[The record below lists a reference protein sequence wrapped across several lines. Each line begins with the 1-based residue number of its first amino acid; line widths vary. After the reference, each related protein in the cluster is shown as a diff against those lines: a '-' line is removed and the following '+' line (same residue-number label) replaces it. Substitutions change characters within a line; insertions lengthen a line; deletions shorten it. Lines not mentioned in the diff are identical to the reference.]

1 MILYFSATG
10 NSRYVAALLARELGG
25 QPVMDMSPY
34 MRPGAERLTVTLT
47 GGEPLL
53 FVFPV
58 HSWGLPKYLADVL
71 ASMDVKGYV
80 PGQNYVGL
88 LATCGCW
95 QPAAMMQAA
104 CTACGA
110 KR

>member
-47 GGEPLL
+47 GGERLL
-53 FVFPV
+53 FTTENPREVDRV
-58 HSWGLPKYLADVL
+58 AD
-71 ASMDVKGYV
+71 AWRHGAAFD
-80 PGQNYVGL
+80 PGQHTRGL
-88 LATCGCW
+88 YARGVE
-95 QPAAMMQAA
+95 
-104 CTACGA
+104 
-110 KR
+110 